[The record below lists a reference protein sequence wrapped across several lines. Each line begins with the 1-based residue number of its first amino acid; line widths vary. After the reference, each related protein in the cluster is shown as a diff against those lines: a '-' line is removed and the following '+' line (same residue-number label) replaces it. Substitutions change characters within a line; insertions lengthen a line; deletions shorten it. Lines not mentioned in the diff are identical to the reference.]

1 MENTINETEY
11 AKTFRMNYENS
22 VKAPWLL
29 LSLLT
34 RAKKYNKLDEV
45 PMDILKEISIIIDT
59 KGTYIDK
66 MDFNRIMEV
75 NETITRSLEESEFV
89 KKFREEYENSNKAP
103 WLLLLMLTKA
113 QRAGKFNEIPFD
125 ILSEISNIIYNE
137 GTELDKID
145 FARITNINQIITAQE
160 EEKMYN
166 NENEFAKA
174 FRKSY
179 EKSIKKPFVII
190 VMLKCAQKRDKLD
203 EVPAD
208 IFKDMCD
215 IISTKGNDIDK
226 NEFNKLIS
234 GENNKDITACGD
246 SYPTMPTSDV
256 CVDAK
261 TYKKTIN

>member
-11 AKTFRMNYENS
+11 AKTFRMNYKNS
-22 VKAPWLL
+22 IKAPWVL

-75 NETITRSLEESEFV
+75 NETTTRSLEESEFA
-89 KKFREEYENSNKAP
+89 KKFREEYKNSNKTP

-160 EEKMYN
+160 EETMYN
-166 NENEFAKA
+166 IENEFAKA

>member
-22 VKAPWLL
+22 VKAPWVL

-75 NETITRSLEESEFV
+75 NETITRPLEESEFA

-145 FARITNINQIITAQE
+145 FARITNINQTITAQE

-190 VMLKCAQKRDKLD
+190 VMVKCAQKRDKLD

-234 GENNKDITACGD
+234 GENDKDITACGD

-261 TYKKTIN
+261 TYRKTIN